1 MDGTGK
7 QGVSHGSG
15 GMGRMTGRFIYEFEG
30 VTFSSIYWAD
40 IYKAMLNDA
49 RHIGAGVYCEVCIC
63 GHHSY
68 CLRVMPDGSIYRIY
82 THLRGGRN
90 GAEERV
96 LPVRKEV
103 C

>member
-1 MDGTGK
+1 
-7 QGVSHGSG
+7 
-15 GMGRMTGRFIYEFEG
+15 MTGRFIYEFEG

-49 RHIGAGVYCEVCIC
+49 RHTGAGVYCEVCIC

-68 CLRVMPDGSIYRIY
+68 CLRVTPDGSIYRIY

-90 GAEERV
+90 GEEERV
-96 LPVRKEV
+96 LPVFKEV

>member
-15 GMGRMTGRFIYEFEG
+15 GMGKTGRFIYEFEG
-30 VTFSSIYWAD
+30 VTFSSVYWAD

-49 RHIGAGVYCEVCIC
+49 RHIGAGVYCEVCIHN
-63 GHHSY
+63 HHSY
-68 CLRVMPDGSIYRIY
+68 CLRVTPDGETYRIY

-90 GAEERV
+90 GEEERV
-96 LPVRKEV
+96 LPVFKEV
-103 C
+103 S